1 MTASP
6 AVYWTLRARRAPLPQ
21 GVAGGAVLE
30 RGDDGRWRGH
40 P

>member
-1 MTASP
+1 MTA
-6 AVYWTLRARRAPLPQ
+6 YWARRAPLPQ

-30 RGDDGRWRGH
+30 RGEDRRWRAQ